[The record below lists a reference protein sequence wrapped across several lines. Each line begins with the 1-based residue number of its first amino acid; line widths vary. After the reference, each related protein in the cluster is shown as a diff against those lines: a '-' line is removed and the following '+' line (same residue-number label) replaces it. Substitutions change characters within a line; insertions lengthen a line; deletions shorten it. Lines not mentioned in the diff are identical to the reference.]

1 MLFASAMV
9 EIMLI
14 TPSYLT
20 SSSRFQSS
28 SIDTLSPTEMELR
41 SDSSTSASIRIA
53 PAGYIVATAMPS
65 ATCALAVTFID
76 ATLPST
82 GAVIALPVAIR
93 PSNVPSTVSNSRSPR
108 FTSSPSLTAM
118 LTIEPD
124 AALTAMESA
133 RASSPRPMRLED
145 LWRSVRNMLTVSPG
159 INSPS
164 YTSTV

>member
-1 MLFASAMV
+1 M
-9 EIMLI
+9 
-14 TPSYLT
+14 
-20 SSSRFQSS
+20 
-28 SIDTLSPTEMELR
+28 
-41 SDSSTSASIRIA
+41 
-53 PAGYIVATAMPS
+53 
-65 ATCALAVTFID
+65 
-76 ATLPST
+76 
-82 GAVIALPVAIR
+82 PVAIR